1 MILILGAVSLVNDE
15 IIFNVILEANVVSL
29 INDRHF
35 WTRTLGNVVFK
46 ISVVTGEIIFYVV
59 SKISVVSDDII
70 PYLVLKISAVS
81 VASDGIIFHVV
92 MNISVIS
99 DETIFSVI

>member
-15 IIFNVILEANVVSL
+15 IIFNVILEVNVVSL
-29 INDRHF
+29 INGRHF

-59 SKISVVSDDII
+59 SKISVVSDII

>member
-1 MILILGAVSLVNDE
+1 MILIPGAVSLVNDE
-15 IIFNVILEANVVSL
+15 IIFNVILEINVVSL

-46 ISVVTGEIIFYVV
+46 ISVVTGEITFYVV
-59 SKISVVSDDII
+59 SKISVVSDII